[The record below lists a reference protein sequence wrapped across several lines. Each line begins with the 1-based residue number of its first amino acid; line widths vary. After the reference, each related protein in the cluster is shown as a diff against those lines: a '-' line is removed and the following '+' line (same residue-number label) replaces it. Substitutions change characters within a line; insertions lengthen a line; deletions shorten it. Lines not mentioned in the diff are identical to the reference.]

1 MARER
6 TVKRAALSTHDV
18 PMASVKKTPTLA
30 AGDPKSLKTLGHFGG
45 IGFEMAIF
53 VVLGVKGGQW
63 LDGYFGTSFLT
74 LVGLALGLFA
84 GFRSLAQ
91 LTQKLR
97 RATAA
102 SSASETSAPI
112 PVK

>member
-1 MARER
+1 MAA
-6 TVKRAALSTHDV
+6 VQ
-18 PMASVKKTPTLA
+18 KTPMLA
-30 AGDPKSLKTLGHFGG
+30 NRDTKSLKTLGHFGG

-74 LVGLALGLFA
+74 LVGLGLGLFA

-91 LTQKLR
+91 MTQKLR
-97 RATAA
+97 QAATNEVTA
-102 SSASETSAPI
+102 I

>member
-1 MARER
+1 MA
-6 TVKRAALSTHDV
+6 
-18 PMASVKKTPTLA
+18 PVKKTSVTRNAKAHLA
-30 AGDPKSLKTLGHFGG
+30 KDTRSLKTLGHFGG

-91 LTQKLR
+91 LTVKLR
-97 RATAA
+97 RKAA
-102 SSASETSAPI
+102 KLDGSSTPALI
-112 PVK
+112 IK

>member
-1 MARER
+1 MAREH
-6 TVKRAALSTHDV
+6 TVTRAVLSTNDV
-18 PMASVKKTPTLA
+18 CMASVKKTPMLA

-63 LDGYFGTSFLT
+63 LDGYFGTTFLT
-74 LVGLALGLFA
+74 LVGLAVGLFA

-91 LTQKLR
+91 LTHKLR
-97 RATAA
+97 RAAA
-102 SSASETSAPI
+102 ANETSTPI
-112 PVK
+112 TVK

>member
-1 MARER
+1 MA
-6 TVKRAALSTHDV
+6 
-18 PMASVKKTPTLA
+18 PVKKTPMLA
-30 AGDPKSLKTLGHFGG
+30 TGDSKSLKTLGHFGG

-63 LDGYFGTSFLT
+63 LDGYFGTTFLT
-74 LVGLALGLFA
+74 LVGLAFGLFA

-97 RATAA
+97 AA
-102 SSASETSAPI
+102 NHSDAALIAVPALKQ
-112 PVK
+112 P

>member
-1 MARER
+1 MAPER
-6 TVKRAALSTHDV
+6 TAKRAMHSTNDAR
-18 PMASVKKTPTLA
+18 MAPVKKTPMLA
-30 AGDPKSLKTLGHFGG
+30 AGDPKSLKAIGHFGG

-97 RATAA
+97 RAAA
-102 SSASETSAPI
+102 ANETSTPI
-112 PVK
+112 TVK

>member
-1 MARER
+1 MAPER
-6 TVKRAALSTHDV
+6 TAKRAMLSTNEAL
-18 PMASVKKTPTLA
+18 MASVKKTPLLA
-30 AGDPKSLKTLGHFGG
+30 AGDSKSLKTLGHFGG

-63 LDGYFGTSFLT
+63 LDGYFGTGFLT

-97 RATAA
+97 RAEANAEAT
-102 SSASETSAPI
+102 PI
-112 PVK
+112 TVK